1 MLSFLCRRSPA
12 GRGRGRSGRPAHCRL
27 ALEPLEN
34 RLVPY
39 ALSGFSWTNPNVSVS
54 FMPDGTLIASG
65 YPSALF
71 ATYNAAYPMATWQRE
86 FARAL
91 QSWADV
97 SNLNFHFVADDGSPQ
112 NTAGLAQADSR
123 FGDIRIGGY
132 YMGAGVLGL
141 GWNPGGTTTVPPD
154 AKVAIVEAISPWMWK
169 SGMTHK
175 ATSSG
180 VRP

>member
-1 MLSFLCRRSPA
+1 MLSFLWRRSSA
-12 GRGRGRSGRPAHCRL
+12 DRGRGRSARPARYRL

-39 ALSGFSWTNPNVSVS
+39 ALSGFSWANPNVSVS
-54 FMPDGTLIASG
+54 FMPDGTLIASS

-71 ATYNAAYPMATWQRE
+71 ATYNAAYPTATWQRE

-112 NTAGLAQADSR
+112 GTTGLAQGDSR

-132 YMGAGVLGL
+132 NMGSGILGI
-141 GWNPGGTTTVPPD
+141 GWNPNNTTTAGD
-154 AKVAIVEAISPWMWK
+154 VELGTA
-169 SGMTHK
+169 G
-175 ATSSG
+175 A
-180 VRP
+180 